1 MARRAAR
8 AHARARASGVPDEA
22 DLAFLPVAE
31 QARLLR
37 AKKLS
42 PVDLVRIYLQRIE
55 RLNPKLNA
63 YLTVMAVSALREAR
77 QAEREIARGKWR
89 GPLHGIC
96 IALKDNIWTRGV
108 RTTAGSKVLAEFVP
122 QQDAALVTRLREAG
136 AIILGKTH
144 LHEFAYGVTS
154 NNVHY
159 GPARNPY
166 DLSRIPGG
174 SSGGSAIA
182 VAAGLCAA
190 AVGTDTGGSI
200 RIPAA
205 LCGVVGFKP
214 AFGDISV
221 DGIVPLCLSLDHA
234 GPIARTVDDS
244 VLLHAAMRGRGAGTA
259 AAAESS
265 ARRARG
271 LRLGW
276 PRDYFFERLAP
287 EVAAAVQGARKA
299 LEEQGAK
306 FVSIS
311 LAKLDA
317 ANRAT
322 LPVALAEAYQYHR
335 AAGYF
340 PARAADYSGDVRGRL
355 EAGAKITAADYLDA
369 RAAIA
374 ASAGEFE
381 KCSEQVDAI
390 VAPTVP
396 IPAPVIGQERVSIE
410 GAEEDVRGALLRL
423 CRPANLWG
431 APAIS
436 IPCGATTHG
445 LPLGLQMVGFA
456 GRERSLIYAA
466 NLYEKLREKSL
477 KSTNGRP
484 DFQLT

>member
-1 MARRAAR
+1 MARRASAAR
-8 AHARARASGVPDEA
+8 RPQAPSPN
-22 DLAFLPVAE
+22 DLAFLPVTELA
-31 QARLLR
+31 ALLR
-37 AKKLS
+37 AKRLS
-42 PVDLVRIYLQRIE
+42 PVELVRAYLERIE

-63 YLTVMAVSALREAR
+63 YLTVMSASALRDAR
-77 QAEREIARGKWR
+77 QAEREIARGNWR
-89 GPLHGIC
+89 GPLHGIP

-108 RTTAGSKVLAEFVP
+108 RTTAGSKILADFVP
-122 QQDAALVTRLREAG
+122 QQDATLVTRLRVAG
-136 AIILGKTH
+136 AILLGKTH

-154 NNVHY
+154 NNLHY

-166 DLSRIPGG
+166 DTARIPGG

-214 AFGDISV
+214 AFGAVPV

-234 GPIARTVDDS
+234 GPITRS
-244 VLLHAAMRGRGAGTA
+244 VADAELLYEVLRGRDAGIRRKTA
-259 AAAESS
+259 ARPRAA
-265 ARRARG
+265 G
-271 LRLGW
+271 PLRLGW

-287 EVAAAVQGARKA
+287 EVSAAMQAARA
-299 LEEQGAK
+299 LLEKRRVK

-311 LAKLDA
+311 LPLLEA

-340 PARAADYSGDVRGRL
+340 PARSADYSDDVRSRL
-355 EAGAKITAADYLDA
+355 EKGAQITAADYLDGLD
-369 RAAIA
+369 AIRR
-374 ASAGEFE
+374 STSEFQ
-381 KCSEQVDAI
+381 KCAEQVDALF
-390 VAPTVP
+390 APTVP
-396 IPAPVIGQERVSIE
+396 IPAPIIGQERVAIS

-436 IPCGATTHG
+436 IPCGATPAR
-445 LPLGLQMVGFA
+445 LPIALQLIGFA
-456 GRERSLIYAA
+456 GREAA
-466 NLYEKLREKSL
+466 VLQVAQMYEH
-477 KSTNGRP
+477 STDWHTRHP
-484 DFQLT
+484 HP